1 MVLGLNL
8 CPFAHAPWRAGRVR
22 WQLCP
27 AATLDELLALIEGE
41 LCLLHAQEAHQP
53 LLVGGQQGVAPRQN
67 VQGWAP
73 PPDPGIQTMTPE
85 SRVLAT
91 DSASGFETT
100 LLVLPNA
107 PADFDSFNDWVG
119 LVEGLL
125 PMLRLRG
132 QIQVVG
138 FHPGFVFDD
147 LPPED
152 PGNGVNR
159 SPWPML
165 HLLLESS
172 ISRVVDAGANIEAI
186 TERNQRILRG

>member
-1 MVLGLNL
+1 MGDCQLWVERVVLGLNL

-27 AATLDELLALIEGE
+27 AATLEDLLPVVEAELR
-41 LCLLHAQEAHQP
+41 LLHGQEAEHE
-53 LLVGGQQGVAPRQN
+53 R
-67 VQGWAP
+67 
-73 PPDPGIQTMTPE
+73 PGP
-85 SRVLAT
+85 A
-91 DSASGFETT
+91 FETT

-107 PADFDSFNDWVG
+107 PTVFDAFNDWVG

-172 ISRVVDAGANIEAI
+172 ISRVVDAGANIDAI
-186 TERNQRILRG
+186 TERNQRVLRAQQSGS